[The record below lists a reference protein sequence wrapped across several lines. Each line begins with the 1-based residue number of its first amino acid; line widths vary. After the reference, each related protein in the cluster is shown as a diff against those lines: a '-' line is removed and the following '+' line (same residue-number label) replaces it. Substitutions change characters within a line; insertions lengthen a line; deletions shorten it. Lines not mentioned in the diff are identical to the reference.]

1 MESSEG
7 HFSVTATRLP
17 MVDMTFHGALGVDD
31 YRRTLDAL
39 IRIFNAHP
47 APFILLLD
55 MREFNPLK
63 ITAAMRKQAAEVWHD
78 NRELYLRVIV
88 AEARVLTNPLTRGIL
103 TAFDW
108 LTGTGKWPC
117 RQFATM
123 PAAETWLRSKLASHR

>member
-1 MESSEG
+1 MESSDG
-7 HFSVTATRLP
+7 HFSITTTRLP
-17 MVDMTFHGALGVDD
+17 MVDMSFHGALGVED
-31 YRRTLDAL
+31 YRRALDEL
-39 IRIFNAHP
+39 VRIFKAHP
-47 APFILLLD
+47 APFIVLLD
-55 MREFNPLK
+55 MRDFNPLK

-123 PAAETWLRSKLASHR
+123 SAAEAWLRSKLASHR